1 MVAGHAK
8 QGAVKRDAVRTGDME
23 REMRGRTS
31 TYVLVN
37 SATEGFALYQHLRS
51 SGLPV
56 RIAPAPRE
64 ASSCCGTSILI
75 GEQGHDVTPD
85 LVEQVRVAAD
95 ASEIGYDRIVEVNQY
110 IDPNR
115 HKFC

>member
-1 MVAGHAK
+1 MQEQKGK
-8 QGAVKRDAVRTGDME
+8 
-23 REMRGRTS
+23 TS

-37 SATEGFALYQHLRS
+37 SATKGFALYQHLRS
-51 SGLPV
+51 LGLPV

-64 ASSCCGTSILI
+64 ASSCCGTSILV
-75 GEQGHDVTPD
+75 GDSKHEVTPELLAQIRD
-85 LVEQVRVAAD
+85 AAD